1 MAKIIAVAGKTTL
14 ESPPRSSQRIPLY
27 ARR

>member
-14 ESPPRSSQRIPLY
+14 ESPPSSFRRIPLY
-27 ARR
+27 ARH